1 MEQELRNVELIENA
15 ILSEGFISPGTR
27 VRYLEVEK
35 GLEAEISI
43 LGPWD
48 TEGET
53 DHVVSYRAPLAAG
66 LLGHREGEELS
77 IQLPGGLLKVKILS
91 VKPLHFP

>member
-1 MEQELRNVELIENA
+1 
-15 ILSEGFISPGTR
+15 
-27 VRYLEVEK
+27 
-35 GLEAEISI
+35 
-43 LGPWD
+43 
-48 TEGET
+48 
-53 DHVVSYRAPLAAG
+53 VVSYRAPLAAG